1 MENGTFKG
9 ERFIMEENEMQIVM
23 FAPQLMPEY
32 TDPMG
37 SERKR
42 CTIIVYKISAP
53 FYEMQFI
60 DNIDEDGSFIVIE
73 FSKTAEHC
81 GMRSS
86 AGIVLRERGGD
97 YSWWFND
104 VTK

>member
-1 MENGTFKG
+1 MENRTFKG
-9 ERFIMEENEMQIVM
+9 ERFIMEENEIQIVM

-37 SERKR
+37 SERQR
-42 CTIIVYKISAP
+42 CTIIIYKISAP
-53 FYEMQFI
+53 FDEVQFI

-86 AGIVLRERGGD
+86 AGIVLREQGGD

-104 VTK
+104 ITK

>member
-1 MENGTFKG
+1 
-9 ERFIMEENEMQIVM
+9 MEENEMQIVM

-53 FYEMQFI
+53 FDEVKFI
-60 DNIDEDGSFIVIE
+60 DNIDEDGVFIVIE

-81 GMRSS
+81 DMTSG
-86 AGIVLRERGGD
+86 AGIVLREQGGD

-104 VTK
+104 ITK

>member
-1 MENGTFKG
+1 
-9 ERFIMEENEMQIVM
+9 MEENEMQIVM

-37 SERKR
+37 SERKC

-53 FYEMQFI
+53 FDEVKFI

-104 VTK
+104 ITK

>member
-1 MENGTFKG
+1 
-9 ERFIMEENEMQIVM
+9 MEENEMQIVM

-37 SERKR
+37 SERKH

-53 FYEMQFI
+53 FDEVQFI

-86 AGIVLRERGGD
+86 AVIVLRERGGD

>member
-1 MENGTFKG
+1 
-9 ERFIMEENEMQIVM
+9 MEENEMQIVM
-23 FAPQLMPEY
+23 FASQLMPEY

-37 SERKR
+37 SERKY

-53 FYEMQFI
+53 FDGVKFI

-73 FSKTAEHC
+73 FSKTAGHC
-81 GMRSS
+81 DMRSS
-86 AGIVLRERGGD
+86 AGIVLREQGGD

-104 VTK
+104 ITK

>member
-1 MENGTFKG
+1 MENRTFKG
-9 ERFIMEENEMQIVM
+9 ERFIMEENEIQIVM
-23 FAPQLMPEY
+23 FATQIMPES

-42 CTIIVYKISAP
+42 CTIIVYLISAP
-53 FYEMQFI
+53 FDEVRFI

-73 FSKTAEHC
+73 FSKTAGHWDVVS
-81 GMRSS
+81 G

-104 VTK
+104 ITK

>member
-1 MENGTFKG
+1 MENRTFKG

-53 FYEMQFI
+53 FDEVQFI

-73 FSKTAEHC
+73 FSKTAGHC
-81 GMRSS
+81 GMRSG
-86 AGIVLRERGGD
+86 AGIVLREQGGD

-104 VTK
+104 ITK

>member
-1 MENGTFKG
+1 MEK
-9 ERFIMEENEMQIVM
+9 NEMQIVM

-53 FYEMQFI
+53 FDGVKFI

-73 FSKTAEHC
+73 FSKTAGHC
-81 GMRSS
+81 SMRSG
-86 AGIVLRERGGD
+86 AGIVLREQGGD

-104 VTK
+104 ITK

>member
-9 ERFIMEENEMQIVM
+9 ERFIMEENEIQIVM
-23 FAPQLMPEY
+23 FAPQIMPES

-42 CTIIVYKISAP
+42 CTIIVYLISAP
-53 FYEMQFI
+53 FDEVRFI

-104 VTK
+104 ITK

>member
-9 ERFIMEENEMQIVM
+9 ERFIMEENEIQIVM
-23 FAPQLMPEY
+23 FAPQLMPES

-42 CTIIVYKISAP
+42 CTIIVYLISAP
-53 FYEMQFI
+53 FDEVRFI

-73 FSKTAEHC
+73 FSKTAGHWDVVSGE
-81 GMRSS
+81 
-86 AGIVLRERGGD
+86 GIVLREKGGNH
-97 YSWWFND
+97 SWWFND
-104 VTK
+104 ITK